1 MAKRNSIPSQ
11 KILQS
16 LFTYKDG
23 HLYWK
28 ESRARCVKKGGI
40 AGCLRKD
47 NYWQIYINNKAYFAH
62 RLIYM
67 FFYGTVP
74 DQVDHID
81 NCQSNNRIEN
91 LRPASQSQ
99 NSLNRKI
106 SKQNKTGFKNVSIH
120 SQTQKFHVTITLQN
134 KLISFGLYNDLE
146 LADLV
151 AQEARAKYCKEY
163 ARHF

>member
-23 HLYWK
+23 YLYWK
-28 ESRARCVKKGGI
+28 ESRARWVQKGSI
-40 AGCLRKD
+40 AGCLRRD
-47 NYWQIYINNKAYFAH
+47 NYWQIYINNKPYFAH

-67 FFYGTVP
+67 FFYGYVP
-74 DQVDHID
+74 KQIDHID
-81 NCQSNNRIEN
+81 NCQSNNKIEN

-99 NSLNRKI
+99 NCLNRKI

-120 SQTQKFHVTITLQN
+120 SKTKKFRVSIKIQN
-134 KLISFGLYNDLE
+134 KQISFGLFDDLE